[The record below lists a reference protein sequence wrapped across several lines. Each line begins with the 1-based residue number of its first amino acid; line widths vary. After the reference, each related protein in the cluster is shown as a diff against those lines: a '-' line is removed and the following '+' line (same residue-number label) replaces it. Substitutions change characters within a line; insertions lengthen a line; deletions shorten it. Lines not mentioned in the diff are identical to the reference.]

1 MEQDPFELDRL
12 RVGPADPR
20 WQPKPG
26 KGKKWQRQFVQ
37 FPWAW
42 IDRLQATNRVS
53 TYRLALL
60 LVYEHWRT
68 GGRQIEL
75 TNAQAMAEG
84 VSQRTKWNVLAE
96 LESLGLVRV
105 ERRPRKSP
113 RLRLLHLPPGQN

>member
-1 MEQDPFELDRL
+1 MEQDPFELARL
-12 RVGPADPR
+12 RVTPTRFQRAR
-20 WQPKPG
+20 PG
-26 KGKKWQRQFVQ
+26 KPKKWQRQYVQ
-37 FPWAW
+37 FPWTW
-42 IDRLQATNRVS
+42 IERLQAATRIS

-68 GGRQIEL
+68 GGRPIEL

-96 LESLGLVRV
+96 LESLGLARV

-113 RLRLLHLPPGQN
+113 RLRLLHLPGDQN